1 MKAVVLRQEEPGLL
15 VTSVPEP
22 SRPGRG
28 EVLVKVE
35 AAGVCYRDLLNQR
48 GMMPRAKRPVVMGHE
63 FSGVVVGLGEGVEG
77 LHIGERVAGLPHTT
91 CGSCKYCL
99 EGRENLCRNRLQLGE
114 ERDGSW
120 AEYVVVNA
128 RDLVRVPDTV
138 NLPDASITG
147 CVLGMIIHA
156 LRDQAKVRAGETVL
170 VTGSGGGVG
179 IHAVMIS
186 KLLGCRVVANT
197 SSSAKAERV
206 KQAGADYVVVGVE
219 QLSARVREITGGE
232 GVDVVLECVGA
243 PTFEQS
249 LRSTAWGGR
258 VVVIGNVSVGD
269 VKVPLG
275 YMILRENVL
284 VGAVG
289 STRRNME
296 EALELLRSGRLKPA
310 ITQLPVENA
319 AEALGIVER
328 RENVGKVVLVF

>member
-1 MKAVVLRQEEPGLL
+1 M
-15 VTSVPEP
+15 
-22 SRPGRG
+22 
-28 EVLVKVE
+28 VKVE
-35 AAGVCYRDLLNQR
+35 AAGVCYRDLLNLR

-63 FSGVVVGLGEGVEG
+63 FSGVVVELGEDVEG

-91 CGSCKYCL
+91 CGGCRYCL

-114 ERDGSW
+114 ERDGAW
-120 AEYVVVNA
+120 AEYIVVNA
-128 RDLVRVPDTV
+128 RDLVKAPNTV
-138 NLPDASITG
+138 NPPDASITG

-156 LRDQAKVRAGETVL
+156 LRNQARVRAGETVL
-170 VTGSGGGVG
+170 VTGAGGGVG

-186 KLLGCRVVANT
+186 KLLGCRVIANT
-197 SSSAKAERV
+197 SSASKAERV
-206 KQAGADYVVVGVE
+206 KQAGADHVVIGVE
-219 QLSARVREITGGE
+219 QLSAKVREITGGE

-258 VVVIGNVSVGD
+258 VVVIGNVSVGE
-269 VKVPLG
+269 VNVPLG

-289 STRRNME
+289 STRRNMD
-296 EALELLRSGRLKPA
+296 EALELLGSGLLKPA
-310 ITQLPVENA
+310 ITPLPVEKA
-319 AEALGIVER
+319 SEALGIVER

>member
-1 MKAVVLRQEEPGLL
+1 MKAVILRQEESNLL
-15 VTSVPEP
+15 IASVQEP

-28 EVLVKVE
+28 EVVVKVE

-63 FSGVVVGLGEGVEG
+63 FSGVVVELGEGVEG
-77 LHIGERVAGLPHTT
+77 LEVGDRVAGLPHTT
-91 CGSCKYCL
+91 CGRCRYCL

-120 AEYVVVNA
+120 AEYIVVNA
-128 RDLVRVPDTV
+128 RDLVKVPDTV
-138 NLPDASITG
+138 DLADASITG

-170 VTGSGGGVG
+170 VTGAGGGVG

-186 KLLGCRVVANT
+186 KLLGCKVVANT
-197 SSSAKAERV
+197 SSSSKAESI
-206 KQAGADYVVVGVE
+206 KKAGADHVIIGVE

-232 GVDVVLECVGA
+232 GVDVVLECVGT

-258 VVVIGNVSVGD
+258 VVVIGNVSVGN

-275 YMILRENVL
+275 YMILRENMV

-296 EALELLRSGRLKPA
+296 EALELWGSGRLKPA
-310 ITQLPVENA
+310 ITRLPVERA
-319 AEALGIVER
+319 SEALGIVER
-328 RENVGKVVLVF
+328 RENIGKVVLVF